1 MQIRTDLALE
11 IRESFEKDNVEIRG
25 VEIKERYKGSNRV
38 KVTMVN
44 IKNASGAALMNK
56 PVGNYITIEAP
67 ELQNKDEDYHS
78 EVSEIITNELERLVP
93 DAAKDKDVLVIGLGN
108 REATP
113 DALGPLVVDNL
124 FVTRHLVKECGKK
137 MKSLSAI
144 APGVMGQT
152 GMESSEILKGLVKQ
166 IKPSLVIVVDALAAR
181 STTRLN
187 TTVQLTDTGIS
198 PGAGIGNNRQEISKQ
213 SLGVDV
219 IALGVPTVVD
229 AGTIVRDRMETALR
243 KQGYKPEEIEAFL
256 YQIEADRIENMF
268 VTPKNVDEAVKSMS
282 YTISEAIN
290 KAFSGTMFLE
300 N

>member
-25 VEIKERYKGSNRV
+25 VEITERYKGSKRV
-38 KVTMVN
+38 KVTAVK
-44 IKNASGAALMNK
+44 IKNAIGATLMNK

-78 EVSEIITNELERLVP
+78 EVSEIIAQELEKLVP
-93 DAAKDKDVLVIGLGN
+93 DTAKNGDVLVVGLGN

-113 DALGPLVVDNL
+113 DVLGPQVVDNL
-124 FVTRHLVKECGKK
+124 FVTRHLAKEYGKK
-137 MKSLSAI
+137 MRSLSAI

-152 GMESSEILKGLVKQ
+152 GMESSEILKGLVKE
-166 IKPSLVIVVDALAAR
+166 IKPSLVIIVDALAAR
-181 STTRLN
+181 STARLN
-187 TTVQLTDTGIS
+187 KTVQLTDTGIS

-213 SLGVDV
+213 SLGVDM

-229 AGTIVRDRMETALR
+229 AGTIVRDRMEEALK
-243 KQGYKPEEIEAFL
+243 KQGYKAEEIEAFL
-256 YQIEADRIENMF
+256 YHIEADKIENMF

-290 KAFSGTMFLE
+290 KCFSSTVFLQ

>member
-11 IRESFEKDNVEIRG
+11 IRESFEKDDVEVRG
-25 VEIKERYKGSNRV
+25 VEIQERYKGSNRV
-38 KVTMVN
+38 KVTTVK
-44 IKNASGAALMNK
+44 IKNSAGAALMNK
-56 PVGNYITIEAP
+56 PMGNYITIEAP

-78 EVSEIITNELERLVP
+78 EVSEIIANELEKLVP
-93 DAAKDKDVLVIGLGN
+93 EGAKQGDVLVLGLGN

-113 DALGPLVVDNL
+113 DALGPWVVDNL
-124 FVTRHLVKECGKK
+124 FVTRHLIKECGEK

-152 GMESSEILKGLVKQ
+152 GMESSEILKGLVEQ
-166 IKPSLVIVVDALAAR
+166 IKPALVVVIDALAAR

-187 TTVQLTDTGIS
+187 TTVQITDTGIS
-198 PGAGIGNNRQEISKQ
+198 PGAGIGNNRQEINKQ

-229 AGTIVRDRMETALR
+229 AGTIVRDRMEEALK
-243 KQGYKPEEIEAFL
+243 KQGYKAEEIEAFL
-256 YQIEADRIENMF
+256 YHIEADRIENMF

-290 KAFSGTMFLE
+290 KCFSSTVFLQ

>member
-25 VEIKERYKGSNRV
+25 VEITERYKGSKRV
-38 KVTMVN
+38 KVTAVK
-44 IKNASGAALMNK
+44 IKNAIGATLMNK

-78 EVSEIITNELERLVP
+78 EVSEIIAQELEKLVP
-93 DAAKDKDVLVIGLGN
+93 DTAKNGDVLVVGLGN

-113 DALGPLVVDNL
+113 DVLGPQVVDNL
-124 FVTRHLVKECGKK
+124 FVTRHLAKEYGKK
-137 MKSLSAI
+137 MRSLSAI

-152 GMESSEILKGLVKQ
+152 GMESSEILKGLVKE
-166 IKPSLVIVVDALAAR
+166 IKPSLVIIVDALAAR
-181 STTRLN
+181 STARLN
-187 TTVQLTDTGIS
+187 KTVQLTDTGIS

-229 AGTIVRDRMETALR
+229 AGTIVRDRMEEALK
-243 KQGYKPEEIEAFL
+243 KQGYKAEEIEAFL
-256 YQIEADRIENMF
+256 YHIEADKIENMF

-290 KAFSGTMFLE
+290 KCFSSTVFLQ